1 MKGWKISPYLE
12 ALVIIH
18 NQYVNTYKDMIWQ
31 KDRNPVPYFFFIFVK
46 VFSPKNPFFISI
58 QEQVQIQNIT
68 DNDCNKMKM
77 KLHLKMIRYLLKN
90 LVLF

>member
-1 MKGWKISPYLE
+1 MAKGSESCPI
-12 ALVIIH
+12 
-18 NQYVNTYKDMIWQ
+18 
-31 KDRNPVPYFFFIFVK
+31 FFFIFVK

-77 KLHLKMIRYLLKN
+77 KLHLK
-90 LVLF
+90 